1 MTPQPATAPTGF
13 HRLQARV
20 LTLIAVGV
28 LGPLVALGAASWMS
42 LGTLSAQLAAER
54 QLLAASFANQ
64 VDDLLRA
71 NLELLQGVASAPRVD
86 PADDD
91 ETPER
96 AALRTAILHA
106 HVMRTILVLDR
117 EGRVV
122 AEEPSRDVAR
132 SLGPSV
138 IAAAR
143 AAMTGERPAVTNLA
157 DDGSRRSVYLLVS
170 IFDWR
175 GRPVGLVAGEIDP
188 TAAGFTGLVRL
199 FRTRPGG
206 HVELVDARG
215 VVLATTE
222 AGRQFTES
230 RDAAAVEPALAAA
243 RAGNRRPAA
252 RIAGSD
258 GTLALAPL
266 ARAPWVIVVRER
278 ADESLAVVTGFRWQL
293 LLLGP
298 VLLGLGLLV
307 AWGAARSV
315 TRPLVLLTEAAEK
328 IGGGELGDPIPS
340 LGRDEVGRLGNALE
354 AMRVDLKRSLEEVE
368 RANAELERRVA
379 ERTEELAHLNRAL
392 QAREQWRGQLL
403 SRVIAAQEDERKRIA
418 RELHDETSQTLSVLA
433 MGLETAC
440 ATLPD
445 VAIRERLS
453 EAKALTVRAL
463 DELHRLIYDLRPSIL
478 DDLGLLPAIRWYAE
492 RHLTPLGI
500 TVRSECADLE
510 RRLPAELAVAIFR
523 VVQEIITNIAKH
535 AGAETVLIQCGT
547 VDGELLIEVE
557 DDGRGFDPAAVSV
570 SGDTARGL
578 GLLGMRERMELVG
591 GQITIDSAPGRGVDV
606 TVRVPLPKETARG

>member
-1 MTPQPATAPTGF
+1 MTPQRAAAPTGF
-13 HRLQARV
+13 HRLQTRV

-42 LGTLSAQLAAER
+42 LGALSAQLAEER
-54 QLLAASFANQ
+54 QLLAASFANH

-86 PADDD
+86 PAADDD
-91 ETPER
+91 APER
-96 AALRTAILHA
+96 AALRAAILHA
-106 HVMRTILVLDR
+106 HVMRAVLVLDR

-122 AEEPSRDVAR
+122 VDEPSRDEVRRLEA
-132 SLGPSV
+132 SV
-138 IAAAR
+138 VAAAR
-143 AAMTGERPAVTNLA
+143 VAMTGERPAVTSLS
-157 DDGSRRSVYLLVS
+157 GEGPRRSVYLLVP

-199 FRTRPGG
+199 FRARRGG
-206 HVELVDARG
+206 RVELVDAQG
-215 VVLATTE
+215 IVLATTE

-230 RDAAAVEPALAAA
+230 RDAGAVGAALADA
-243 RAGNRRPAA
+243 RAGNRRPAT
-252 RIAGSD
+252 RVDGSE

-266 ARAPWVIVVRER
+266 ARAPWVIVVREQ
-278 ADESLAVVTGFRWQL
+278 ADESLAVVATFRRQL

-315 TRPLVLLTEAAEK
+315 TRPVVLLTEAAEK
-328 IGGGELGDPIPS
+328 IGSGDLGDPIPS
-340 LGRDEVGRLGNALE
+340 LGRDEVGRLAGALE
-354 AMRVDLKRSLEEVE
+354 GMRVDLKRSLEEVE
-368 RANAELERRVA
+368 RANTELERRVA

-440 ATLPD
+440 TTLPEG
-445 VAIRERLS
+445 AIRERLS

-510 RRLPAELAVAIFR
+510 RRLPVELAVAIFR
-523 VVQEIITNIAKH
+523 VVQEIVTNIVKH
-535 AGAETVLIQCGT
+535 AEAETVLIQCGPI
-547 VDGELLIEVE
+547 DGDLLIEIE
-557 DDGRGFDPAAVSV
+557 DDGRGFDPHAVSV

-578 GLLGMRERMELVG
+578 GLLGMRERVELVG
-591 GQITIDSAPGRGVDV
+591 GQITIDSAPGRGVYV
-606 TVRVPLPKETARG
+606 TVRVPLPKETADG